1 MPGCRAYHASICG
14 IECEKSVLEP
24 RVWCTHLVFEA
35 MLDIWIRRAVDWPC
49 GICQP
54 SQEQHQ
60 EAAELA

>member
-35 MLDIWIRRAVDWPC
+35 MLDIWI
-49 GICQP
+49 
-54 SQEQHQ
+54 
-60 EAAELA
+60 